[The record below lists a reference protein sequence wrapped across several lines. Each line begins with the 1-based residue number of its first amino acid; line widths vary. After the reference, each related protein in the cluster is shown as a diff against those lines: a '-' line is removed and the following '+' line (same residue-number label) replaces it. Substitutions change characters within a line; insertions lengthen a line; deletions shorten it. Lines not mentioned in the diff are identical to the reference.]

1 MTLWIV
7 LGTMSLLAALF
18 VAAPLYRGQRRVSFV
33 TVGSV
38 LLVAAG
44 SAALYARQGSPG
56 LSSAGDGELPAMDEV
71 VAALAE
77 RLEANPGDLKGWKML
92 GRSSMQLEDYGQAV
106 DAFERANALEGSQ
119 NAQTLIELGE
129 ALLARDGAGVEG
141 RAANLFEAALALDAT
156 NPTALFYG
164 GIGALNRG
172 KPALAADRWEALL
185 AQDPPPEIRHV
196 LEMRIAEW
204 RGEPPPAP
212 PAAAAPVTAE
222 ATAGEGDAV
231 IAATI
236 SVADAAAATLPPDT
250 TVFVIA
256 RDPAQ
261 PSPPIA
267 VRRMTLAG
275 FPATVRLGDGDAMMA
290 GRTLSGLDELELVAR
305 ASRSGR
311 PVEQAGDWV
320 GSVIVRPADTP
331 QVSFSIDREVR

>member
-7 LGTMSLLAALF
+7 LGAMSLLAALF
-18 VAAPLYRGQRRVSFV
+18 VAAPLYRGQRRVSLV
-33 TVGSV
+33 TVVTV
-38 LLVAAG
+38 LLVVAG

-56 LSSAGDGELPAMDEV
+56 LPSAGDGALPAMDEV

-77 RLEANPGDLKGWKML
+77 RLDANPEDLQGWKML
-92 GRSSMQLEDYGQAV
+92 GRSSMTLQDYGQAV
-106 DAFERANALEGSQ
+106 TAFERANALEGSQ

-129 ALLARDGAGVEG
+129 ALLARDSTGVEG
-141 RAANLFEAALALDAT
+141 RIANLFEAALALDST

-204 RGEPPPAP
+204 RGEPPPAAA
-212 PAAAAPVTAE
+212 PAAATAPS
-222 ATAGEGDAV
+222 AGGADAV

-236 SVADAAAATLPPDT
+236 SVADAAAAALPPNT

-261 PSPPIA
+261 PVPPIA
-267 VRRMTLAG
+267 VRRMTLAE

-290 GRTLSGLDELELVAR
+290 GRTLSGPDELELVAR

-311 PVEQAGDWV
+311 PVEETGDWV

-331 QVSFSIDREVR
+331 QVSFSIEREVR